1 MDRPRSS
8 DPVDAPTSDDAEMAA
23 TTALR
28 QSLPADAVGLRDAW
42 QRNAEDWIEWA
53 RAPMHDSY
61 WRFHRDQF
69 LDLLPRAGALTLD
82 IGAGEGR
89 LSRDL
94 ARLGHRIVAID
105 ASHTL
110 AAAARDVDA
119 ATRIVIADAA
129 VLPLRD
135 GVADLAVAFMSLQ
148 DVDDLTAAVH
158 EAARVL
164 APGGRLCVA
173 IVHPLNSA
181 GQFETGPDARFVIDG
196 AYLEQRAYVDEVR
209 RDGLTMRFASIHRPL
224 EQYMAAFGDAGFL
237 LERLREPAMPDHALR
252 SPERRQWQRLPL
264 FLHLRMVKP

>member
-1 MDRPRSS
+1 MNTSSSSESS
-8 DPVDAPTSDDAEMAA
+8 DVHASDDADVAA
-23 TTALR
+23 TTSLR
-28 QSLPADAVGLRDAW
+28 RPMPADVDTLREMW
-42 QRNAEDWIEWA
+42 RRNAAEWIAWA

-69 LDLLPRAGALTLD
+69 LSLLPSAGALTLD

-94 ARLGHRIVAID
+94 ARLGHRVVAID
-105 ASHTL
+105 ASPTL
-110 AAAARDVDA
+110 AAAARDADH
-119 ATRIVIADAA
+119 ATPVVVADAA
-129 VLPLRD
+129 NLPLRD

-148 DVDDLTAAVH
+148 DVDDLPAAAH

-164 APGGRLCVA
+164 TPGGRLCVA

-181 GQFETGPDARFVIDG
+181 GQFETGPDPRFVIDG

-209 RDGLTMRFASIHRPL
+209 RNGLTMRFASIHRPL
-224 EQYMAAFGDAGFL
+224 EQYIAAFGDAGL
-237 LERLREPAMPDHALR
+237 LIERLREPAVPDHALR

-264 FLHLRMVKP
+264 FLHLRMLKP